1 MTLRWISSPAV
12 LFTTL
17 ALTTAGCG
25 SDTPT
30 GPTDPGDTPVEI
42 TESFPASGPGTL
54 TPNGGI
60 THIFGVQRAGRI
72 TATLTTL
79 APDSSVRLGL
89 NLGSWNGVA
98 CTQHIT
104 KDDATQGTT
113 IIGEATATGN
123 YCIRIF
129 DSAGTLTGPVEYQTT
144 VTHF

>member
-1 MTLRWISSPAV
+1 MTLRRLPRPVV
-12 LFTTL
+12 LLTAL
-17 ALTTAGCG
+17 ALGACG
-25 SDTPT
+25 SNTPT
-30 GPTDPGDTPVEI
+30 GPSDPGETPVEI
-42 TESFPASGPGTL
+42 TEAFPPEGPGTL

-60 THIFGVQRAGRI
+60 THAFGVQRAGRI

-79 APDSSVRLGL
+79 APDPAARIGL

-113 IIGEATATGN
+113 IVGEATATGN
-123 YCIRIF
+123 YCIRVY
-129 DSAGTLTGPVEYQTT
+129 DSAGTLTESVQYQVT